1 MAYEMKEGGFSL
13 FKNSRQEKPTHPDYA
28 GSIMINGKEHYL
40 NAWLK
45 EGKNGKFFSGSVGKE
60 KAPKDNFKP
69 KGADELPKNTIVDDD
84 LGDVPF

>member
-1 MAYEMKEGGFSL
+1 MKEGSFSL
-13 FKNSRQEKPTHPDYA
+13 FKNNRKEKETHPDYA

-60 KAPKDNFKP
+60 KAPNDNFKP
-69 KGADELPKNTIVDDD
+69 KGADELPKNTIEDDE
-84 LGDVPF
+84 VPF

>member
-1 MAYEMKEGGFSL
+1 MKEGGFSL
-13 FKNSRQEKPTHPDYA
+13 FRNNRKEKPTHPDYA

-45 EGKNGKFFSGSVGKE
+45 DGKNGKFFSGSVGKE
-60 KAPKDNFKP
+60 KVPKDNFSP
-69 KGADELPKNTIVDDD
+69 RGGDEMPKNTIVDDD

>member
-1 MAYEMKEGGFSL
+1 MKEGGFSL

-45 EGKNGKFFSGSVGKE
+45 DGKNGKFFSGSVGKE
-60 KAPKDNFKP
+60 KPPKDNFKP
-69 KGADELPKNTIVDDD
+69 KGADELPKNTIEDDE
-84 LGDVPF
+84 VPF

>member
-1 MAYEMKEGGFSL
+1 MAYELKDGNFSL
-13 FKNSRQEKPTHPDYA
+13 FKNNRKEKETHPDYA

-60 KAPKDNFKP
+60 KVPKDNFKP
-69 KGADELPKNTIVDDD
+69 KGADEMPKNTIEDDS
-84 LGDVPF
+84 VPF

>member
-1 MAYEMKEGGFSL
+1 MAYEMKEGSFSL

-28 GSIMINGKEHYL
+28 GSVMINGKEHYL

-45 EGKNGKFFSGSVGKE
+45 DGKNGKFFSGSIGKE
-60 KAPKDNFKP
+60 KIPKDNFKP
-69 KGADELPKNTIVDDD
+69 RGGDEMPKHSIIDDD

>member
-1 MAYEMKEGGFSL
+1 MKEGGFSL
-13 FKNSRQEKPTHPDYA
+13 FKNTRQEKPTHPDYA

-60 KAPKDNFKP
+60 KPPKDNFKP
-69 KGADELPKNTIVDDD
+69 RGGDELPKNTIEDDE
-84 LGDVPF
+84 VPF

>member
-1 MAYEMKEGGFSL
+1 MAYELKDGNFSL
-13 FKNSRQEKPTHPDYA
+13 FKNNRKEKETHPDYA

-60 KAPKDNFKP
+60 KVPKDNFKP
-69 KGADELPKNTIVDDD
+69 KGADEMPKNTIEDDE
-84 LGDVPF
+84 VPF

>member
-13 FKNSRQEKPTHPDYA
+13 FKNNRKEKETHPDYA

-45 EGKNGKFFSGSVGKE
+45 DGKNGKFFSGSIGKE
-60 KAPKDNFKP
+60 KVAKDNFKP
-69 KGADELPKNTIVDDD
+69 RGSDELPKNDDD
-84 LGDVPF
+84 FGDVPF

>member
-1 MAYEMKEGGFSL
+1 MAYEMKEGSFSL
-13 FKNSRQEKPTHPDYA
+13 FKNNRKEKETHPDYA

-60 KAPKDNFKP
+60 KPVKDSFTP
-69 KGADELPKNTIVDDD
+69 KGADEMPKNTIEDDE
-84 LGDVPF
+84 VPF

>member
-1 MAYEMKEGGFSL
+1 MAYELKEGSGSL
-13 FKNSRQEKPTHPDYA
+13 FKNDRKEKDTHPDYA

-45 EGKNGKFFSGSVGKE
+45 DGKNGKFFSGSIGKE

-69 KGADELPKNTIVDDD
+69 RGGDELPRNTIEDDE
-84 LGDVPF
+84 VPF

>member
-1 MAYEMKEGGFSL
+1 MKDGNFSL
-13 FKNSRQEKPTHPDYA
+13 FKNNRKEKETHPDYA

-60 KAPKDNFKP
+60 KVPKDNFKP
-69 KGADELPKNTIVDDD
+69 KGADEMPKNTIEDDE
-84 LGDVPF
+84 VPF

>member
-1 MAYEMKEGGFSL
+1 MSYQPKEGGFSL
-13 FKNSRQEKPTHPDYA
+13 FKNNRKEKETHPDYA

-45 EGKNGKFFSGSVGKE
+45 EGKNGKFFSGSIGKE

-69 KGADELPKNTIVDDD
+69 RGGDELPKNTIEDDE
-84 LGDVPF
+84 VPF